1 MNKRIYLYGCNHRS
15 EIVFRKLKNS
25 GVGVTAFVDRS
36 KKGANIINPQELEF
50 LDDKDNVCI
59 YICMQ
64 NAMQHEIVA
73 DMLFR
78 MGFHYIIFLPVSSK
92 YNMQAYK
99 MVELW
104 NKIYEEGI
112 DFVIDIPRYE
122 NLINRDREKKNNI
135 IYAPMELIFTEKNI
149 PNEYVKWR
157 NKHISLYEPYNQL
170 YRYIYEGRELP
181 KEYLQDNFDL
191 HGKKKQ
197 STIRDR
203 IILYE
208 GLSSRMNNDS
218 LYYHVMTCPV
228 EVNESGVFNLKD
240 GHHRANLAFHLG
252 KDFLPVRVCDGEVN
266 YRWLNEFMQH
276 RNYKLFLLLSDI
288 VLFSSDF
295 ASCNI
300 FSVDNSSIIAKYMKL
315 LAGDEIDIL
324 VTDDMQHMNNADLQI
339 IFKRSR
345 DDVIG
350 NIYIYS
356 GSNYLYRMKSSYVF
370 DNCIY
375 YIHINEGDINDFT

>member
-15 EIVFRKLKNS
+15 EVVFRRLKDS
-25 GVGVTAFVDRS
+25 GVRVAAFIDRS

>member
-15 EIVFRKLKNS
+15 EVVFRRLKDS

-50 LDDKDNVCI
+50 VDDKDDVCI

-92 YNMQAYK
+92 YDMQAYK

-135 IYAPMELIFTEKNI
+135 IYAPMELIFTKKNI

-181 KEYLQDNFDL
+181 KEYLQANFDL

-252 KDFLPVRVCDGEVN
+252 KDFLPVRVRDGEVN

-324 VTDDMQHMNNADLQI
+324 VTDDMKHMKQADLQI
-339 IFKRSR
+339 IFKRNR

-356 GSNYLYRMKSSYVF
+356 RRNELFHMKPCYVF

-375 YIHINEGDINDFT
+375 HVHINEGDINDFA